1 MNFVHLHC
9 HSHYSLLD
17 GLSKIDPLLT
27 RAKELG
33 MPALALTDHGTM
45 YGAVEFYTHSKD
57 IGIKPIIGLE
67 AYIAPRNLA
76 DKEGRSDADYFHLT
90 LLSKNS
96 EGYANLIKLTTI
108 AHLEGF
114 YYKPRIDLEVLKKH
128 SEGLIALSGCQRGE
142 IPRAIMNRPQG
153 EADKVLGKYLDIFG
167 RENLFIEIQKNSR
180 HDDPKELELLEKS
193 VAFARHN
200 SLPLVATADC
210 HYIYPEDME
219 AQDVLVCIGT
229 ARTVGDAN
237 RLDMRGYD
245 LSLKSAEKMAEL
257 FYQTPEALENTLK
270 IAEMCNFEMKLNQRY
285 FPSVP
290 IPEGM
295 TSAEFLRQLTYERAK
310 NIYAKD
316 GPNSPIP
323 PEIQTRIDY
332 ELDIIIKKGFDT
344 YFLMVADVVEGAHKV
359 GAITNTRGSAAGSI
373 VGYILGITNVDPL
386 YFELPF
392 ERFLTAHRPTPPD
405 IDLDIADNRR
415 DEAIAYITKNY
426 GRDKVAQIIT
436 FGTMKAR
443 AAVRDVGRA
452 LGVPYSKCDRI
463 AKMIPIGKQ
472 GFDMTLDKAL
482 EMSPELKEVYA
493 QDPETRTVLEIAKK
507 IEGNARHASV
517 HAAGL
522 VITPTVLT
530 DYMPL
535 QKEPDGERII
545 TQYDMYALDVNA
557 NSKAIG
563 VVKLDLLGIR
573 NLSIL
578 EAAVNLVKKRH
589 NIDINIY
596 KLPHPDKKTF
606 ELLGAGLTFGVFQLG
621 SSGMTRYLRE
631 LKPASIFDIMAMIAL
646 YRPGPMQ
653 FIEDFIKRKHNPQ
666 HIKYFDPAF
675 EKILHRTYGIL
686 VYQDDLLTIAHD
698 LAGYSWEEVDKFRKA
713 VGKKIPEEMAKQK
726 IKFIQGCMSTSGW
739 SHTKASEIWNWIEP
753 FAAYGFNKSHSAS
766 YSVVAYQT
774 AFMKANY
781 PVEFMAAVM
790 TAESG
795 DEDKIYEA
803 VEECKNL
810 GIKILPPDVNTSDAD
825 FTVVDEKTIRFGLN
839 AVKNL
844 GSDVIAKI
852 IESRSVVDPFMGPD
866 KSGNYFQSLEDFL
879 LRAHVKNFNKKSWE
893 ALVKAGALD
902 NFGERNQ
909 LLASTEEV
917 LDFVREHFKAEE
929 QGQVSLFG
937 KSLKL
942 GQLVLKKVEPATKE
956 DKLGWEKELLGMYV
970 SAHPL
975 DNYQKVLGHLSSI
988 RQLKSAADGSIV
1000 SVGGIIAKL
1009 RRTLTKKNDPM
1020 AFVTLED
1027 PSGTAEVLVFPKV
1040 MEKALPFL
1048 RGEAVVE
1055 ITGRLSV
1062 EEDDFTI
1069 IADELKDLP
1078 RDSVYEVALAEME
1091 KSKSLVIFMNSLAS
1105 LGVLNKI
1112 KDVLGGHAG
1121 NAQVYLQLGVG
1132 PTAKKIKTQSSVR
1145 ISPELVES
1153 LKKIR
1158 EISKVDA
1165 V

>member
-1 MNFVHLHC
+1 
-9 HSHYSLLD
+9 
-17 GLSKIDPLLT
+17 
-27 RAKELG
+27 
-33 MPALALTDHGTM
+33 
-45 YGAVEFYTHSKD
+45 
-57 IGIKPIIGLE
+57 
-67 AYIAPRNLA
+67 
-76 DKEGRSDADYFHLT
+76 
-90 LLSKNS
+90 
-96 EGYANLIKLTTI
+96 
-108 AHLEGF
+108 
-114 YYKPRIDLEVLKKH
+114 
-128 SEGLIALSGCQRGE
+128 
-142 IPRAIMNRPQG
+142 MNRPQA
-153 EADKVLGKYLDIFG
+153 EADKVLEKYLDIFG

-180 HDDPKELELLEKS
+180 HADPKEQELLEKS

-229 ARTVGDAN
+229 ARTVGDTD

-245 LSLKSAEKMAEL
+245 LSLKPAEKMAEL

-290 IPEGM
+290 IPQGM

-316 GPNSPIP
+316 GPHSPIP
-323 PEIQTRIDY
+323 EEIQARIDY

-344 YFLMVADVVEGAHKV
+344 YFLMVADVVQGAHKV

-482 EMSPELKEVYA
+482 EMSPELKEVYG

-631 LKPASIFDIMAMIAL
+631 LKPSSIFDIMAMIAL

-653 FIEDFIKRKHNPQ
+653 FIDDYIKRKHNPQ
-666 HIKYFDPAF
+666 QIKYFDPAF

-713 VGKKIPEEMAKQK
+713 VGKKNPRGNGQ
-726 IKFIQGCMSTSGW
+726 
-739 SHTKASEIWNWIEP
+739 
-753 FAAYGFNKSHSAS
+753 
-766 YSVVAYQT
+766 
-774 AFMKANY
+774 
-781 PVEFMAAVM
+781 
-790 TAESG
+790 AE
-795 DEDKIYEA
+795 
-803 VEECKNL
+803 N
-810 GIKILPPDVNTSDAD
+810 
-825 FTVVDEKTIRFGLN
+825 
-839 AVKNL
+839 
-844 GSDVIAKI
+844 
-852 IESRSVVDPFMGPD
+852 
-866 KSGNYFQSLEDFL
+866 
-879 LRAHVKNFNKKSWE
+879 
-893 ALVKAGALD
+893 
-902 NFGERNQ
+902 
-909 LLASTEEV
+909 
-917 LDFVREHFKAEE
+917 
-929 QGQVSLFG
+929 
-937 KSLKL
+937 
-942 GQLVLKKVEPATKE
+942 
-956 DKLGWEKELLGMYV
+956 
-970 SAHPL
+970 
-975 DNYQKVLGHLSSI
+975 
-988 RQLKSAADGSIV
+988 
-1000 SVGGIIAKL
+1000 
-1009 RRTLTKKNDPM
+1009 
-1020 AFVTLED
+1020 
-1027 PSGTAEVLVFPKV
+1027 
-1040 MEKALPFL
+1040 
-1048 RGEAVVE
+1048 
-1055 ITGRLSV
+1055 
-1062 EEDDFTI
+1062 
-1069 IADELKDLP
+1069 
-1078 RDSVYEVALAEME
+1078 
-1091 KSKSLVIFMNSLAS
+1091 
-1105 LGVLNKI
+1105 
-1112 KDVLGGHAG
+1112 
-1121 NAQVYLQLGVG
+1121 
-1132 PTAKKIKTQSSVR
+1132 
-1145 ISPELVES
+1145 
-1153 LKKIR
+1153 
-1158 EISKVDA
+1158 
-1165 V
+1165 